1 MSSFVLQPD
10 LPPDPLAPSAGAD
23 WAVARAAAVAALAP
37 DPRVEGL
44 LRALSTLEDVL
55 LRDLDASAG
64 SEELDADELIVL
76 DDDDDAVADAFVRR
90 AESGNLEQLASSETI
105 VLSGP
110 EVKRKIRLK
119 QSIMPSHMASVL
131 HDDVRA
137 LFEIG
142 DREGALISLER
153 LVVVAP
159 LSPDILAFLRHNEA
173 RLLEY
178 YQGVFGPFSRVP
190 ALAPGE
196 HRMPP
201 AYYALDKIRLVADLI
216 DGRRD
221 VEAIIAQSGLSQIE
235 ACAVLSQLVRAS
247 ALDVGKPPV

>member
-1 MSSFVLQPD
+1 MSTAAIEPG
-10 LPPDPLAPSAGAD
+10 LPPDPLAPSAGPE
-23 WAVARAAAVAALAP
+23 WAVARATAIEALPLDERVVGLLEALA
-37 DPRVEGL
+37 
-44 LRALSTLEDVL
+44 TLEDVL
-55 LRDLDASAG
+55 LRHAPDVG
-64 SEELDADELIVL
+64 SELIAEEELELIDEDADS
-76 DDDDDAVADAFVRR
+76 VAEAFVR
-90 AESGNLEQLASSETI
+90 AESSNLEQLASSETI

-119 QSIMPSHMASVL
+119 QSILPSHMASGL
-131 HDDVRA
+131 YDDVRA

-159 LSPDILAFLRHNEA
+159 LSPQILGFLSHNEA

-178 YQGVFGPFSRVP
+178 YMGVFGPFTRVP

-196 HRMPP
+196 HRMPA
-201 AYYALDKIRLVADLI
+201 AYYAMDKIRLVANLI
-216 DGRRD
+216 DGRRN
-221 VEAIIAQSGLSQIE
+221 VQQIIDQSGLSQIE

-247 ALDVGKPPV
+247 ALDVGQA

>member
-1 MSSFVLQPD
+1 MSSVAIDPA
-10 LPPDPLAPSAGAD
+10 LPRDPLAPSEGAD
-23 WAVARAAAVAALAP
+23 WAVARADAVAALP
-37 DPRVEGL
+37 LDERVIGL
-44 LRALSTLEDVL
+44 LEALETLETVL
-55 LRDLDASAG
+55 LRHEPEIAS
-64 SEELDADELIVL
+64 ELIEADELELIDEDV
-76 DDDDDAVADAFVRR
+76 DSVAEAFVR
-90 AESGNLEQLASSETI
+90 AESSNLEQLASSETI

-119 QSIMPSHMASVL
+119 QSIMPSHMASGL
-131 HDDVRA
+131 YDDVRA

-159 LSPDILAFLRHNEA
+159 LSPQILGFLAHNEA

-178 YQGVFGPFSRVP
+178 YQGVFGPFTRVP

-196 HRMPP
+196 HRMPS
-201 AYYALDKIRLVADLI
+201 AYYAMDKIRTVAGLI
-216 DGRRD
+216 DGRRN
-221 VEAIIAQSGLSQIE
+221 VQQIIDQSGLSQIE

-247 ALDVGKPPV
+247 ALDVGRG

>member
-1 MSSFVLQPD
+1 MSTFVVEPG
-10 LPPDPLAPSAGAD
+10 LPSDPLAPSEGAA
-23 WAVARAAAVAALAP
+23 WAVARHNAVAALAI
-37 DPRVEGL
+37 DERVLGL
-44 LRALSTLEDVL
+44 LAAL
-55 LRDLDASAG
+55 ASL
-64 SEELDADELIVL
+64 EELLAEADYQVISSELIDEAELELV
-76 DDDDDAVADAFVRR
+76 DEDPDSVAEAFVR
-90 AESGNLEQLASSETI
+90 AESTTLEQMASSETI

-110 EVKRKIRLK
+110 EVKRRIRLK
-119 QSIMPSHMASVL
+119 QSIMPSHMASGL
-131 HDDVRA
+131 YDDVRA

-159 LSPDILAFLRHNEA
+159 LSPEILGFLAHNEE

-178 YQGVFGPFSRVP
+178 YQGVFGPFTRVP

-201 AYYALDKIRLVADLI
+201 SYYALEKIKIVSDLI
-216 DGRRD
+216 DSRRN
-221 VEAIIAQSGLSQIE
+221 VAQIIEASGLSQIE

-247 ALDVGKPPV
+247 ALDVGQA